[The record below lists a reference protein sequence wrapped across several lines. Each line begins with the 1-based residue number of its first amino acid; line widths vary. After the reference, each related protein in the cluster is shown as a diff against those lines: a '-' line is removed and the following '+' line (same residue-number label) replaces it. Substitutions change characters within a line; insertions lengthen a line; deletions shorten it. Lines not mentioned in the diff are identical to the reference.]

1 MDLISDRKHIL
12 RGVRLFVLLTIL
24 GFAVIF
30 FFTTSRESLKALQ
43 SLKAEFLLLALLMV
57 GMDLFLGGLRIHIFF
72 TKEILKKV
80 RFIDC
85 VKANLTNTFVSAI
98 TPASTGGGPG
108 QLYSLTRRGVPLSG
122 AVSVTAINFF
132 STLLFFLLTYV
143 LVFFL
148 THQGIFA
155 KGLTYLVKFS
165 FLTFFAAFLVITV
178 MLIKPKSLHLL
189 FRIFSFVTKII
200 WRKNEEK
207 RKTFLDKIEDQV
219 VQLRFYLQHF
229 FHKQKLTLFFS
240 FILTVMIYFNKY
252 LMAYVIIKGLGLNV
266 NFLHVMYLQIIQFF
280 ILYFS
285 PTPGASGIAE
295 ISSVS
300 LMSTL
305 MPKAYLPVFAIL
317 WRIFSNHLGVALGGW
332 VTLKDLDQHFKE
344 KQKKLEEIAKEAQ
357 VASP

>member
-43 SLKAEFLLLALLMV
+43 SLKVEFLFLALLLV
-57 GMDLFLGGLRIHIFF
+57 LVDLSLGSLRIYIFF

-85 VKANLTNTFVSAI
+85 AKANLTNTFVSAI
-98 TPASTGGGPG
+98 TPSSTGGGPG
-108 QLYSLTRRGVPLSG
+108 QLYSLNRSGVPLSG
-122 AVSVTAINFF
+122 AVSITMINFF

-148 THQGIFA
+148 TREGIFA
-155 KGLTYLVKFS
+155 KGLTYLVRFS
-165 FLTFFAAFLVITV
+165 FLTFFAAFLLITV
-178 MLIKPKSLHLL
+178 MLIKPKSLHIL
-189 FRIFSFVTKII
+189 FRIFSFVTRMI

-207 RKTFLDKIEDQV
+207 RKKFLDKIEDQV

-229 FHKQKLTLFFS
+229 FHKQKHTLFFS
-240 FILTVMIYFNKY
+240 FMLTVMIYFNKY

-266 NFLHVMYLQIIQFF
+266 SFLQVMYLQIIQFF

-305 MPKAYLPVFAIL
+305 LPKAYLPVFAIL
-317 WRIFSNHLGVALGGW
+317 WRILSNHLGVVLGGW
-332 VTLKDLDQHFKE
+332 VTLRDLDQHFKE
-344 KQKKLEEIAKEAQ
+344 KQRKSEDVAKEAQ
-357 VASP
+357 VISH

>member
-1 MDLISDRKHIL
+1 
-12 RGVRLFVLLTIL
+12 
-24 GFAVIF
+24 
-30 FFTTSRESLKALQ
+30 
-43 SLKAEFLLLALLMV
+43 LALLLV
-57 GMDLFLGGLRIHIFF
+57 LVDLSLGSLRIYIFF

-85 VKANLTNTFVSAI
+85 AKANLTNTFVSAI
-98 TPASTGGGPG
+98 TPSSTGGGPG
-108 QLYSLTRRGVPLSG
+108 QLYSLNRSGVPLSG
-122 AVSVTAINFF
+122 AVSITMINFF

-148 THQGIFA
+148 TREGIFA
-155 KGLTYLVKFS
+155 KGLTYLVRFS

-178 MLIKPKSLHLL
+178 MLIKPKSLHIL

-207 RKTFLDKIEDQV
+207 RKKFLDKIEDQV

-229 FHKQKLTLFFS
+229 FQKQKHTLFFS
-240 FILTVMIYFNKY
+240 FVLTVMIYFNKY

-266 NFLHVMYLQIIQFF
+266 NFLQVMYLQIIQFF

-305 MPKAYLPVFAIL
+305 LPKAYLPVFAIL

-332 VTLKDLDQHFKE
+332 VTLKDLDQHLKE
-344 KQKKLEEIAKEAQ
+344 KQKKLEEITKEAQ